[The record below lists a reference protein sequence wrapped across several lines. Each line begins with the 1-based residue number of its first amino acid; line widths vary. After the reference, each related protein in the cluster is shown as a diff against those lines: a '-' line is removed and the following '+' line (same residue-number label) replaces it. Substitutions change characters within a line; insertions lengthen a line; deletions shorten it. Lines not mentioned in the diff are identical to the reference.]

1 MARTFGFFWAPPSEA
16 CTELGKQKGH
26 MQRKAQNRLWTL
38 ILMLLLCGA
47 SLGPAAS
54 VARADW
60 SSSDPVPSPTPNPGA
75 GDPDTPD
82 TGKTSPSP
90 GSHRGA
96 TGQAIRVTAS
106 PQRGGWGIWLLRLRM
121 AFASIYR
128 TWFRI

>member
-1 MARTFGFFWAPPSEA
+1 
-16 CTELGKQKGH
+16 

-47 SLGPAAS
+47 GLGPAAS

-60 SSSDPVPSPTPNPGA
+60 SSSDPVPGPPPNPGA
-75 GDPDTPD
+75 GDPDNPD
-82 TGKTSPSP
+82 AGKTQPSP
-90 GSHRGA
+90 GSHHGA
-96 TGQAIRVTAS
+96 TGQAIRVTTS
-106 PQRGGWGIWLLRLRM
+106 PQQGGWGIWMLRLRM